1 MSYPQIEDGLQR
13 IIEDHGKENT
23 ASAKRAELYVHDA
36 TVNGY
41 RNVQGE
47 QVQPNGEFAYRGQT
61 LEQLQELNTR
71 LDNAY
76 TGDPVK
82 DAAIIR
88 NQEIVQNLMR
98 KTPPTPVPDIRPRL
112 KRPEPAQD
120 IPPQVEQTAQEVPEI
135 VQDEPKEFKP
145 DWEQVQPTN
154 LDTVPEDVLEFYDK
168 ATKNSKLDIAI
179 VDGLPD
185 VADGC
190 FHNGMIYMN
199 ANKVNDAET
208 VKTVFSHE
216 LFHAMAKTNG
226 YDSMI
231 NLAIDYNKALYR
243 AEGLEVTRE
252 DLIEMMRREY
262 ADASN
267 GQMQLS
273 DDDAIAELG
282 AQFMS
287 DVVTDEGLI
296 DRLDI
301 QKNLVLHGKS
311 ADVERLAT

>member
-1 MSYPQIEDGLQR
+1 
-13 IIEDHGKENT
+13 
-23 ASAKRAELYVHDA
+23 
-36 TVNGY
+36 
-41 RNVQGE
+41 
-47 QVQPNGEFAYRGQT
+47 
-61 LEQLQELNTR
+61 
-71 LDNAY
+71 
-76 TGDPVK
+76 
-82 DAAIIR
+82 
-88 NQEIVQNLMR
+88 
-98 KTPPTPVPDIRPRL
+98 
-112 KRPEPAQD
+112 
-120 IPPQVEQTAQEVPEI
+120 
-135 VQDEPKEFKP
+135 
-145 DWEQVQPTN
+145 
-154 LDTVPEDVLEFYDK
+154 
-168 ATKNSKLDIAI
+168 
-179 VDGLPD
+179 
-185 VADGC
+185 
-190 FHNGMIYMN
+190 MIYMN

-296 DRLDI
+296 DRLVSE
-301 QKNLVLHGKS
+301 NLVLHGKS
-311 ADVERLAT
+311 GRC